1 MMFPDGRICEV
12 MFQLVV
18 DHYEMVDSLFLELNA
33 SIFDGPHKNVNLMK
47 STR

>member
-1 MMFPDGRICEV
+1 MMFPDGRINEV

-18 DHYEMVDSLFLELNA
+18 DHYEMVDSLFLELNV
-33 SIFDGPHKNVNLMK
+33 SIFDGPRKNVNLMR